1 MIPGELTQALETALL
16 RELLTQWKNVNASYF
31 KGALRPPSIE
41 LTASRHVLGRWDRST
56 RTLEM
61 SRPLL
66 LAQPWGV
73 VVEVLKHEMAHQYV
87 HEVLGET
94 LETAHGPAFRAACH
108 RLGIDG
114 AASGLPD
121 AQAAQTPEEAEAARV
136 VERIAR
142 LLALAESPNIHEAEA
157 ATLAAQRLMLKYNLE
172 ARARETHIDY
182 GFRHLGRPNGRVGEA
197 ERVLAMLL
205 GRHFFVEVIWVPSYR
220 PGDGKRGSV
229 LEICGSSSNL
239 AMAEYVHAFLTHT
252 AEQLWTEHKRTRGIQ
267 ANRDRR
273 TFLAGVMAGFADKLA
288 RDAKVHE
295 QAGLVWVADANLHGF
310 FRRRHPYV
318 RHVRHA
324 GTRRT
329 EAFGHGREA
338 GRKIVLRRGVH
349 AAPTQGHSAR
359 LLPARRSS

>member
-1 MIPGELTQALETALL
+1 MDPAALTQSLETALL
-16 RELLTQWKNVNASYF
+16 RELLGQWKNVNASYF
-31 KGALRPPSIE
+31 KGALRPPTIE
-41 LTASRHVLGRWDRST
+41 LTTSRHVLGRWDRET

-87 HEVLGET
+87 HEVLREAD
-94 LETAHGPAFRAACH
+94 ETAHGPAFRAACH

-114 AASGLPD
+114 AASGIPG
-121 AQAAQTPEEAEAARV
+121 ARPPETAEEAEAAKI

-157 ATLAAQRLMLKYNLE
+157 ATLAAQRLMLKYNIE
-172 ARARETHIDY
+172 ARAKDTHVDY
-182 GFRHLGRPNGRVGEA
+182 GVRHLGRPNGRVGEA
-197 ERVLAMLL
+197 ERILAMVL

-220 PGDGKRGSV
+220 PSDGKRGSV
-229 LEICGSSSNL
+229 LEVCGSASNL
-239 AMAEYVHAFLTHT
+239 AMAEYVHSFLTHT
-252 AEQLWTEHKRTRGIQ
+252 AEQLWLEHKRAHVIAG
-267 ANRDRR
+267 NRDRR
-273 TFLAGVMAGFADKLA
+273 TFLAGVMSGFADKLA
-288 RDAKVHE
+288 RDAKAHE
-295 QAGLVWVADANLHGF
+295 EAGLVWVGDANLGGF

-318 RHVRHA
+318 RHVRHT

-338 GRKIVLRRGVH
+338 GRKIVLRRGVE
-349 AAPTQGHSAR
+349 AAPTASGR
-359 LLPARRSS
+359 LLPAGRRP